1 MDITYNV
8 HCRRCLLEGQKC
20 SPCGS
25 GIHYFPRQF
34 GLPHARVLITDLLPY
49 TNYTFDIEAL
59 NGVSEMSFGPKQF
72 ISVNITTSQVGKT
85 SECFYTD
92 DIAWWT
98 YKIGS
103 ILKRLTKPK
112 WFEAGE
118 SNSKMC
124 FPMLKKLQNWLK
136 NFFA

>member
-1 MDITYNV
+1 MEWSPPEDSGGRMDITYNV

-25 GIHYFPRQF
+25 GIHYIPRQF

-85 SECFYTD
+85 SDCV
-92 DIAWWT
+92 ASALMT
-98 YKIGS
+98 YLGGH
-103 ILKRLTKPK
+103 TKLVV
-112 WFEAGE
+112 F
-118 SNSKMC
+118 
-124 FPMLKKLQNWLK
+124 
-136 NFFA
+136 